1 MPTILVVEDDDSIRT
16 AVTDL
21 LEGLGYEVL
30 SAAAGASG
38 LQMALERNYHL
49 LLLDLILPDLSG
61 FDILTELKK
70 KKPGQAVII
79 LSARGQEEDRIKGL
93 RLGADDYCVKPFSVK
108 ELLARIDAVLRR
120 THERKGLAET
130 AKLGGFS
137 LNASDHSLCSEAETI
152 SLGEKEFSLLNY
164 FQQNMER
171 KVSKEELLQ
180 NIWNVKPEL
189 TGSRTV
195 EMHIANLRKKLPPQ
209 ISISTTRGVGYKLE
223 IL

>member
-93 RLGADDYCVKPFSVK
+93 RLSF
-108 ELLARIDAVLRR
+108 I
-120 THERKGLAET
+120 
-130 AKLGGFS
+130 
-137 LNASDHSLCSEAETI
+137 
-152 SLGEKEFSLLNY
+152 
-164 FQQNMER
+164 
-171 KVSKEELLQ
+171 
-180 NIWNVKPEL
+180 
-189 TGSRTV
+189 
-195 EMHIANLRKKLPPQ
+195 
-209 ISISTTRGVGYKLE
+209 
-223 IL
+223 

>member
-1 MPTILVVEDDDSIRT
+1 MPTILVVEDDASIRT

-21 LEGLGYEVL
+21 LDGLGYDVL
-30 SAAAGASG
+30 SAATGKLG
-38 LQMALERNYHL
+38 LEMALERNYHL

-61 FDILTELKK
+61 FEILAELKK

-120 THERKGLAET
+120 THERKGLSET
-130 AKLGGFS
+130 TQLGEFS
-137 LNASDHSLCSEAETI
+137 LNASEHSLTAGAETI
-152 SLGEKEFSLLNY
+152 TLGEKEFSLFSYL
-164 FQQNMER
+164 QQNMER

-209 ISISTTRGVGYKLE
+209 MSISTTRGVGYQLE
-223 IL
+223 IS